1 MIVSCPACSTRY
13 LLEPSALGP
22 DGRSVRCAKCQHSW
36 HQQPPDDMPHEVDLT
51 VPLAGSVPLPNRPRP
66 GGGGS
71 RGAGLPLLILVLL
84 GLGLAGGYFFR
95 ERIMAE
101 WPKTVQI
108 YELIGLPSK
117 AVGVGL
123 EINNTK
129 YSKQEVSGQRVLEI
143 QCEIFNKTDK
153 DIVIPPLKL
162 ELQND
167 AGLPLLD
174 WTANVDP
181 ATIHA
186 GETINFQ
193 TEAKDPP
200 AGATKLVITFA
211 GGN

>member
-1 MIVSCPACSTRY
+1 
-13 LLEPSALGP
+13 
-22 DGRSVRCAKCQHSW
+22 
-36 HQQPPDDMPHEVDLT
+36 MPREVDLT
-51 VPLAGSVPLPNRPRP
+51 IPASNVPLPSRPRA

-84 GLGLAGGYFFR
+84 GLGIAGGYFFR

-123 EINNTK
+123 EINNAKFT
-129 YSKQEVSGQRVLEI
+129 KQEVSGQSVLEI

-153 DIVIPPLKL
+153 DTVIPPLKL

-167 AGLPLLD
+167 AGMPLRD
-174 WTANVDP
+174 WTVTVDP
-181 ATIHA
+181 AAIRA
-186 GETINFQ
+186 GETFNFQ
-193 TEAKDPP
+193 AESKDPP
-200 AGATKLVITFA
+200 AEATKLTITFA
-211 GGN
+211 GGS